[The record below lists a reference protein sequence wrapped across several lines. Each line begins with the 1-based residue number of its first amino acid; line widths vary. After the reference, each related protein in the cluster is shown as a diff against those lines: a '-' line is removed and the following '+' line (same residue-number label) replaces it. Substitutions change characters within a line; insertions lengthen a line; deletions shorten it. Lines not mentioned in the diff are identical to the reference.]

1 MQPSYYQFRISEV
14 LADLQKIALVHTMP
28 QKQNQCKQ
36 TITNSA
42 FLNPW
47 RSWKCSQF
55 SIFAVL
61 ADLEKA
67 ALMPIDTTE
76 SKINAS
82 KLLPIQHFCSPSWS
96 WECSLGE
103 YDAIESNSIQ
113 ASHYQFSI
121 SAALADL
128 EKAALMPINIP
139 ESQNQCTKAITNSA
153 FISSGWT
160 WEGNLGLYDATES
173 KSIQTSHCQFSISE
187 ALTNLEKAALI
198 PKDTREV
205 EGTKYY
211 CTATTLSYCCNHASN
226 HL

>member
-1 MQPSYYQFRISEV
+1 MQTNHYQFSITAALTDLEKLALMPIFITESRLMQPSYYQFRISEF
-14 LADLQKIALVHTMP
+14 LADLQKKALVHTMP

-55 SIFAVL
+55 CIFAVL

-121 SAALADL
+121 S
-128 EKAALMPINIP
+128 
-139 ESQNQCTKAITNSA
+139 
-153 FISSGWT
+153 
-160 WEGNLGLYDATES
+160 
-173 KSIQTSHCQFSISE
+173 E
-187 ALTNLEKAALI
+187 ALTNLRSEENTSELHSPESI
-198 PKDTREV
+198 
-205 EGTKYY
+205 
-211 CTATTLSYCCNHASN
+211 S
-226 HL
+226 